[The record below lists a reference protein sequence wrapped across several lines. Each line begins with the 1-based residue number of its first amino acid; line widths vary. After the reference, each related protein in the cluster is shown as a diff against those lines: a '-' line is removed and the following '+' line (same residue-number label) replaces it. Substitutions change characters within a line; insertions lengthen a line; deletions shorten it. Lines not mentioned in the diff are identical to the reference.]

1 MNAYVRGFLIVA
13 LRARQRLGKYRIE
26 RRLNEGGFA
35 IVYQAMDTIEG
46 IRVALKI
53 PHSRIINEEVLK
65 NFRHEVRLA
74 ARLEHPNILP
84 LKNAEFIGDYFVIA
98 LPLGERTLADRLQ
111 KRISFRAAMNYA
123 EQLLEAVAYAHQ
135 QRIIH
140 CDIKPENVVLFPGDQ
155 LRLMDFGI
163 AKVAQKTVQGA
174 GTGTVGHMAPEQAM
188 GKPSARSDVFA
199 VGLVLYRMFA
209 GHWPEWPYKWPPPG
223 IQLLRSR
230 VHPELISLLRKSIEL
245 EPRKRYRDADQ
256 MLSAFHRVR
265 RKSVMHYERRR
276 RLRSA
281 G

>member
-1 MNAYVRGFLIVA
+1 MA

-53 PHSRIINEEVLK
+53 PHSRIINDDVLK
-65 NFRHEVRLA
+65 TFRHEVRLA

-98 LPLGERTLADRLQ
+98 LPLGERTLAERLH
-111 KRISFRAAMNYA
+111 KRVSFRAAMNYA

-140 CDIKPENVVLFPGDQ
+140 CDIKPDNIVLFPGDL

-188 GKPSARSDVFA
+188 GKPSARSDVFSA
-199 VGLVLYRMFA
+199 GLVLYRLFA
-209 GHWPEWPYKWPPPG
+209 GHWPEWPTSGRPQAFNPSG
-223 IQLLRSR
+223 AACI
-230 VHPELISLLRKSIEL
+230 LI
-245 EPRKRYRDADQ
+245 
-256 MLSAFHRVR
+256 
-265 RKSVMHYERRR
+265 
-276 RLRSA
+276 
-281 G
+281 

>member
-1 MNAYVRGFLIVA
+1 MA
-13 LRARQRLGKYRIE
+13 LRARQKLGKYRIE

-35 IVYQAMDTIEG
+35 VVYQAMDTIEG
-46 IRVALKI
+46 IRVALKV
-53 PHSRIINEEVLK
+53 PFARNINENVLRD
-65 NFRHEVRLA
+65 FRNEVRLA

-98 LPLGERTLADRLQ
+98 LPLGERTLAERLQ
-111 KRISFRAAMNYA
+111 KRVSFRAAMNYS
-123 EQLLEAVAYAHQ
+123 EQLLEAVAYAH
-135 QRIIH
+135 REGIIH
-140 CDIKPENVVLFPGDQ
+140 CDIKPENIVLFPGDQ

-174 GTGTVGHMAPEQAM
+174 GTGTLGHMAPEQAM
-188 GKPSARSDVFA
+188 GKPSTRSDVFS
-199 VGLVLYRMFA
+199 VGLILYRMFS

-223 IQLLRSR
+223 FQSLRGR
-230 VHPELISLLRKSIEL
+230 VHPELIALLRKSIEP

-256 MLSAFHRVR
+256 MLAAFLRIK
-265 RKSVMHYERRR
+265 RKAQQHYARYR